1 MADVITPAAVQPR
14 TATGPPSASA
24 PSARPLPVRVLPSVR
39 ATPPVLRSPRP
50 GRRAGGRTSPALR
63 ATLLLGALGLLG
75 LTVLLSLVVGS
86 RSLPTAEVLQA
97 LLRDDGSQTA
107 GIVREL
113 RLPRTLV
120 GLVVGAAL
128 GLAGAQLQGLTR
140 NPLADP
146 GLLGVSAGAT
156 LAVVA
161 TSTVLGVGGATGQVW
176 AALLGA
182 LLATVGVWVLAGSG
196 RRSTSTLPL
205 VLAGVALTALL
216 SSLTSV
222 LVLVD
227 ADALDEYRF
236 WAAGSIAGRDLVLLG
251 TVAPFLLAGVLL
263 AAACSRTL
271 DVLALGDDV
280 ATGLG
285 ARVAWGRAG
294 IALSAA
300 LLTAGAVAVAG
311 PIVFIGLVVPHVARA
326 LVGPVHRWLLPLSAV
341 LGSVLLIASDVLGR
355 VLARPAEV
363 QAGIVTAIVGV
374 PFLVA
379 LVRRRRG
386 VAP

>member
-1 MADVITPAAVQPR
+1 MITPAAVQPR
-14 TATGPPSASA
+14 PATGPLSTPA
-24 PSARPLPVRVLPSVR
+24 PSTRLRPPPAVPGAPPGVRRGPGGVR
-39 ATPPVLRSPRP
+39 PERRPPVV
-50 GRRAGGRTSPALR
+50 RTSAVRRVVL
-63 ATLLLGALGLLG
+63 LLLGVGLLA
-75 LTVLLSLVVGS
+75 LTVLLSLAVGS
-86 RSLPTAEVLQA
+86 RSLPTGEVLQA
-97 LLRDDGSQTA
+97 LLRDDGSQTS

-113 RLPRTLV
+113 RLPRTVV

-161 TSTVLGVGGATGQVW
+161 SSTVLGVGGTGQVR

-182 LLATVGVWVLAGSG
+182 LLATAAVWVLAGSG
-196 RRSTSTLPL
+196 RGGSSTLPL

-216 SSLTSV
+216 SSVTTV
-222 LVLVD
+222 LVLLD
-227 ADALDEYRF
+227 TEALDEYRF
-236 WAAGSIAGRDLVLLG
+236 WAAGSIAGRDLALLG
-251 TVAPFLLAGVLL
+251 PVAPFLLAGVLL
-263 AAACSRTL
+263 AVVGSRTL
-271 DVLALGDDV
+271 DLLALGDDL

-294 IALSAA
+294 VALSAA
-300 LLTAGAVAVAG
+300 LLTAGAVALAG
-311 PIVFIGLVVPHVARA
+311 PVVFVGLVVPHVARG
-326 LVGPVHRWLLPLSAV
+326 LVGAVHRWLLPLSAV

-363 QAGIVTAIVGV
+363 QAGIVTALVGV